1 MKQISYL
8 LNFILFILISC
19 QPVENQEA
27 VAVTPNMEFGGW
39 SGTADDHSKEA
50 LLTRE
55 LMEKYIANKFDD
67 VAYMMSED
75 GNFFF
80 NTDQVTKAEWLGAA
94 SGHHSLFANISN
106 NKIQPANVTSATFE
120 NGSVWSM
127 AWFVWTGTGK
137 ITGTEVRINVHHA
150 FRFEDEK
157 IVDAYHFFDPTLLNN
172 EILASSK

>member
-1 MKQISYL
+1 
-8 LNFILFILISC
+8 
-19 QPVENQEA
+19 
-27 VAVTPNMEFGGW
+27 MEFGGW

-75 GNFFF
+75 GSFFF
-80 NTDQVTKAEWLGAA
+80 NMNQVTKAEWLGAA
-94 SGHHSLFANISN
+94 SGRHSLFANISN
-106 NKIQPANVTSATFE
+106 NKIQSANVTSVTFE

-127 AWFVWTGTGK
+127 AWFVWTGTGTGK
-137 ITGTEVRINVHHA
+137 ITGTEVQINVHHA